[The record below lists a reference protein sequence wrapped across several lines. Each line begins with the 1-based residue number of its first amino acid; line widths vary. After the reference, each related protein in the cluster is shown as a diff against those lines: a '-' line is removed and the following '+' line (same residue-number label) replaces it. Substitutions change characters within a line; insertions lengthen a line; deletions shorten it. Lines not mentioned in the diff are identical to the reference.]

1 MPPAA
6 AEPTEGNPMN
16 ETDLTVARAAFAA
29 AIAEAKTAEAA
40 FAALH
45 VFAQSLVPA
54 RLFTVSLMDTAAA
67 VSRRAYTSDPVAY
80 PVSGTK
86 PIVQD
91 GWYEMVHGKRQ
102 IYVQNDLAN
111 DLEHFTDFDLINA
124 LGCQAAMNLPVILAG
139 EVTGS
144 VNILDVRNSYPEST
158 VDLVRRELPVPAML
172 ALALAGRLA
181 G

>member
-1 MPPAA
+1 
-6 AEPTEGNPMN
+6 MN
-16 ETDLTVARAAFAA
+16 EPGLTAARATFAT

-45 VFAQSLVPA
+45 AFTASLVPA
-54 RLFTVSLMDTAAA
+54 RLFTVSLIDTDAGL
-67 VSRRAYTSDPVAY
+67 SRRAYTSDRIAY

-86 PIVQD
+86 PIVDD
-91 GWYEMVHGKRQ
+91 GWYKLVHDEQQ

-124 LGCQAAMNLPVILAG
+124 LGCQAALNIPVVIAG
-139 EVTGS
+139 TVVSTI
-144 VNILDVRNSYPEST
+144 NILDAKGSYPASA

-172 ALALAGRLA
+172 AFALAERLA